1 MPVMRTLHYKDN
13 LISTLTA
20 TWGVIHIYNVW
31 DEKYLC
37 GELFFGT
44 FAGVIPCWVL

>member
-1 MPVMRTLHYKDN
+1 MDHIASPYGYFFLGGALSGVTPIKV
-13 LISTLTA
+13 
-20 TWGVIHIYNVW
+20 WGG
-31 DEKYLC
+31 EYLC

>member
-1 MPVMRTLHYKDN
+1 MDHIASPYGYFF
-13 LISTLTA
+13 LIGALVGVTPIYIYN
-20 TWGVIHIYNVW
+20 TWG
-31 DEKYLC
+31 EEYLC

>member
-1 MPVMRTLHYKDN
+1 MGLS
-13 LISTLTA
+13 LLA
-20 TWGVIHIYNVW
+20 GLLGVIHIYIYN
-31 DEKYLC
+31 ELGGEYLC